1 MDKQRIREYIWRLL
15 EEKGVARFPKPV
27 YGRIPNFV
35 GSEIA
40 ASRILELE
48 EYRGAR
54 VVKVSPD
61 SPQRYIRYRC
71 LLDGKILIMPTP
83 RLREGFLILNPSK
96 INRRNY
102 EYASTIR
109 GAFIYGEK
117 ILPEDLPRID
127 LIVTGSVAV
136 TKDGLRLGK
145 GGGYSELEY
154 AILMEYG
161 KVERSTPIATNVHDL
176 QIVEWLPRD
185 AYDLTVNIIATP
197 TKIMKVEGGAE
208 RPSGVIWS
216 LLAEE
221 KIREIPIL
229 RKLKSRYGH
238 V

>member
-15 EEKGVARFPKPV
+15 EEKGVAKFPKPV

-35 GSEIA
+35 GSEKA
-40 ASRILELE
+40 ASKILELE
-48 EYRGAR
+48 EYRKAR

-83 RLREGFLILNPSK
+83 RLREGFLMLNPSK
-96 INRRNY
+96 ISRRNY

-117 ILPEDLPRID
+117 ISPEDLPRID
-127 LIVTGSVAV
+127 FIVTGSVAV
-136 TKDGLRLGK
+136 TKNGLRLGK

-161 KVERSTPIATNVHDL
+161 KVEQSTPIATNVHDL
-176 QIVEWLPRD
+176 QIVEWLPRE
-185 AYDLTVNIIATP
+185 AYDLTVDIITTP
-197 TKIMKVEGGAE
+197 TKTIKVERRHE
-208 RPSGVIWS
+208 RPPGIIWN
-216 LLAEE
+216 LLTDE
-221 KIREIPIL
+221 KIREIAIL
-229 RKLKSRYGH
+229 ERLRSRH
-238 V
+238 KHI

>member
-15 EEKGVARFPKPV
+15 EEKGVAKFPKPV
-27 YGRIPNFV
+27 YGRIPNFA

-40 ASRILELE
+40 ASKILEFE
-48 EYRGAR
+48 EYRRAR
-54 VVKVSPD
+54 VIKVSPD

-96 INRRNY
+96 ISRRNY

-136 TKDGLRLGK
+136 TKNGLRLGK

-161 KVERSTPIATNVHDL
+161 KVEQSTPIATNVHDL
-176 QIVEWLPRD
+176 QILNDLPRD
-185 AYDLTVNIIATP
+185 PHDLILDVIATP
-197 TKIMKVEGGAE
+197 TKLIRVKGVLQ
-208 RPSGVIWS
+208 RPKGIIWD
-216 LLAEE
+216 LLDKR
-221 KIREIPIL
+221 KIEEIPL
-229 RKLKSRYGH
+229 LSRLKNR
-238 V
+238 